1 MAESLIIG
9 YGIVLDDTGRVMLLR
24 RRSYDP
30 LWPGQWWLPG
40 DVTPLSEEPDDT
52 VPRLFEHLLRQ
63 RVRAAYAHTVTG
75 TEPNTGRHCVHNGYL
90 VTVQEALDGE
100 PDDESN
106 PFDAIQWWTIS
117 EAIAALPDQQSE
129 LLSVILERLNT
140 GWTFEDD
147 SGLDDLFAESTA
159 SPPAQPSLAANVEA
173 LLRLAVNAAADLD
186 ANLDLDLQAAR
197 NHGWSWSELEQ
208 AMEIARPASVSREPA

>member
-9 YGIVLDDTGRVMLLR
+9 YGIALDDAGRVMLLR
-24 RRSYDP
+24 RRSHDP

-63 RVRAAYAHTVTG
+63 QVRAAYAHTVTG
-75 TEPNTGRHCVHNGYL
+75 SEPASERHCVHNGYM
-90 VTVQEALDGE
+90 VTVESALDGE

-106 PFDAIQWWTIS
+106 PFDAIQWWTVS
-117 EAIAALPDQQSE
+117 EAIAVLPDQQAE
-129 LLSVILERLNT
+129 LLAVILERLNT

-147 SGLDDLFAESTA
+147 SGLDDLFAEST
-159 SPPAQPSLAANVEA
+159 SPLPAQPSLAANVEA

-197 NHGWSWSELEQ
+197 NHGWSLSELEQ
-208 AMEIARPASVSREPA
+208 AIEIARPASVSREPA